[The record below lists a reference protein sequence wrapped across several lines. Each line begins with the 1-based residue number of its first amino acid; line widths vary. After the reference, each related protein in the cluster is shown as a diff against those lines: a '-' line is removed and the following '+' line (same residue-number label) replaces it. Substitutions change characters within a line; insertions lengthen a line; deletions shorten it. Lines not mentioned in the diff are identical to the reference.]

1 MPNPSAVVGRIIQ
14 IGPPGPPQTFIAGPG
29 ALFAAVQIQ
38 GGAICHLDMNDQRAS
53 VWNAVLRD
61 VAQSQEPVYLE
72 TNSNTGVI
80 QGVLIPDKQYV
91 TRLKPLPG
99 SDNYEVE
106 FSDSHARH
114 LLKRKGPADPAYT
127 SNLAMLRN
135 ALRQGTPV
143 LVSETLDTLEI
154 LDMRPP
160 TAPFVPAPALAPMVG
175 LAAGAP
181 PAFSSQ
187 PCLGLPPIPMAQAA
201 TLFGQVSAP
210 GCPTVA
216 PAAPCIPFA
225 CPNDGCWSRAHE
237 MARIMDA
244 AGFPPCK
251 VWCFG
256 TLNPRTRFN
265 STCSVSWGWHV
276 APCLSVTTGGGTS
289 DMVFDPSMFTL
300 PVPIPTWVG
309 VQNDPS
315 ATWVTTSWDVFIWNT
330 AGAVVFDPFP
340 YTQTQSVLRRYRTR
354 PALLAA
360 SSVGSPPYASCP
372 APYPNAP

>member
-1 MPNPSAVVGRIIQ
+1 MS
-14 IGPPGPPQTFIAGPG
+14 PGYERPA
-29 ALFAAVQIQ
+29 
-38 GGAICHLDMNDQRAS
+38 AS

-99 SDNYEVE
+99 SDNYEVQ
-106 FSDSHARH
+106 FSDPHARH

-127 SNLAMLRN
+127 SHLATPRN
-135 ALRQGTPV
+135 AVRQAILV

-160 TAPFVPAPALAPMVG
+160 TAPFVPAPAASPDGGSSGRGLRPLAPNRAWAYPRSRWLRPRPSSGRCLPRV
-175 LAAGAP
+175 ARRSHRP
-181 PAFSSQ
+181 RPASR
-187 PCLGLPPIPMAQAA
+187 LP
-201 TLFGQVSAP
+201 S
-210 GCPTVA
+210 
-216 PAAPCIPFA
+216 
-225 CPNDGCWSRAHE
+225 PNDGCWSCADE
-237 MARIMDA
+237 MGRIMDA